1 MMAPVQVAQVR
12 RYPDLRLTGSD
23 PQLEGLINCT
33 YAGLRGGIMPVLL
46 TIVCYGE
53 RHDHRHR

>member
-1 MMAPVQVAQVR
+1 
-12 RYPDLRLTGSD
+12 LRKSADTLTFDFTGID

-33 YAGLRGGIMPVLL
+33 YAGLRGGIMPVLP